1 MTREHMIHTRVNK
14 EEKEEAGKILEELGT
29 NLSSVIN
36 MLIKNIILYKGI
48 PFDVTL
54 PKTEQQLEDD
64 MDDSVQESISE
75 TDNSLEDNTDVEED
89 YQMETAFR
97 EEADDSYI
105 FDTSDLDQMRSLY
118 GLSFEET
125 DEDKPVD
132 EKIGKP
138 YIDLSGMLDD

>member
-1 MTREHMIHTRVNK
+1 MKREHMIHTRVNK